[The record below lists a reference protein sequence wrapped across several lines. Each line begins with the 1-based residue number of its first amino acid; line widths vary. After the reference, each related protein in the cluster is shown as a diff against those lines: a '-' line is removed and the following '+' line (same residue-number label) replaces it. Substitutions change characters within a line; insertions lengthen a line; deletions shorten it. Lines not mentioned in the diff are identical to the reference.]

1 LGHHVRYRTD
11 RVAGLGYFAIKERL
25 VRLRNGAA
33 QTVIFAAE
41 PDYRVGGKAK
51 INDGVLVHNS

>member
-1 LGHHVRYRTD
+1 
-11 RVAGLGYFAIKERL
+11 LGYFAIKERL

-41 PDYRVGGKAK
+41 PDYRVGVKVK